1 MRLPIALPLC
11 ATVALLGGCT
21 TTNSET
27 SSATSS
33 IELSFLGR
41 YESGVFDGSAA
52 EIVAYDASTHETF
65 VVNADSGKID
75 VLSMT
80 DPTAPSKIKTL
91 DVSKDVAGLM
101 GIKLGAA
108 NSVSVHNGIM
118 AVAIEAK
125 PKQNMGYI
133 AFYTIKD
140 HTFITA
146 VEVGALPDMVTFTHD
161 GKQVIVANE
170 GEPNDEYTID
180 PEGSVSIIRIPND
193 ISMLSQKDVTQVSFR
208 DFNKGGSRASEL
220 PAGLRIF
227 GPNAS
232 VAQDLE
238 PEYITVSKDNR
249 FAFVSLQENNGIA
262 KIDLTKKNVDTIWAL
277 GVKDYNKVGNELD
290 VSDKDKTIQLQNW
303 PVLGMYMPDSIAS
316 YSVSDKTYIVTANEG
331 DSRDYK
337 GFSEEY
343 RVKDLADHNSRL
355 ALTSQ
360 LKHSIEGKLED
371 ATNLGRMKITST
383 LGAKDCERVKGVP
396 TNCTFTELYGYG
408 ARSFS
413 IWNGE
418 TGEQV
423 FDSGSD
429 FERITAAQLGENGFN
444 ASNDSNKTD
453 NRSDDKGPE
462 PEALTLGQI
471 DGRTYAFIGLERV
484 GGIMVYD
491 ITTPTQSKFVQ
502 YLTSRNFKAKADTSA
517 AGDLGPEGMSFVS
530 KEDSPTGQA
539 LLIVGNEVSGTTSVY
554 GISPRNE

>member
-11 ATVALLGGCT
+11 ASVALLGGCT
-21 TTNSET
+21 TTNTET
-27 SSATSS
+27 NSATSS

-52 EIVAYDASTHETF
+52 EIVAYDAKTHETF
-65 VVNADSGKID
+65 VVNANSGKVD
-75 VLSMT
+75 VLSMKN
-80 DPTAPSKIKTL
+80 PTSPNKIKTL
-91 DVSKDVAGLM
+91 DVSKDVADLM
-101 GIKLGAA
+101 GITLGAA

-125 PKQNMGYI
+125 PKQDMGYI
-133 AFYTIKD
+133 AFYKVDD
-140 HTFITA
+140 HAFITA
-146 VEVGALPDMVTFTHD
+146 VKVGALPDMVTFTHD
-161 GKQVIVANE
+161 GKQVVVANE

-180 PEGSVSIIRIPND
+180 PEGSVSIITIPND
-193 ISMLSQKDVTQVSFR
+193 ITKLSQKDVTEVSFR
-208 DFNKGGSRASEL
+208 DFNNGGSRADER

-249 FAFVSLQENNGIA
+249 YAFVSLQENNGIA
-262 KIDLTKKNVDTIWAL
+262 KIDLSKKSVNTIWAL
-277 GVKDYNKVGNELD
+277 GVKDYNKTGNELD

-303 PVLGMYMPDSIAS
+303 PVLGMYMPDTIAS
-316 YSVSDKTYIVTANEG
+316 YMISGKTYIVTANEG

-337 GFSEEY
+337 GFSEEL
-343 RVKDLADHNSRL
+343 RVKDLAEFNSHL
-355 ALTSQ
+355 ALTSP

-371 ATNLGRMKITST
+371 DKNLGRMKITST
-383 LGAKDCERVKGVP
+383 LGAKDCELVKGAP
-396 TNCTFTELYGYG
+396 TNCTYTELYGYG

-413 IWNGE
+413 IWSGE

-429 FERITAAQLGENGFN
+429 FERITSERLGENGFN

-453 NRSDDKGPE
+453 GRSDDKGPE

-491 ITTPTQSKFVQ
+491 ITTPTKSQLVQ
-502 YLTSRNFKAKADTSA
+502 YLTSRDFDAKVDTSA

-554 GISPRNE
+554 GISPRK